1 MKYSLSLLCAGL
13 STLLVLGCGSTPTGT
28 SQPATSPV
36 MISPADM
43 TDGTFVFKV
52 KKVNGT
58 KVIQSINGT
67 PAEEYINTSIY
78 KIVDALIKDADR
90 LFATGLKEY
99 GGLANLREGES
110 TELTLRMKDGNV
122 LM

>member
-1 MKYSLSLLCAGL
+1 MKHFLVITFAGLVALLALGCAG
-13 STLLVLGCGSTPTGT
+13 SPSGSGQPTVNPT
-28 SQPATSPV
+28 TTN
-36 MISPADM
+36 PADL

-67 PAEEYINTSIY
+67 AAEEFINTPIY
-78 KIVDALIKDADR
+78 KIVDALVKDADR

-99 GGLANLREGES
+99 GKLANLREGES

-122 LM
+122 LL